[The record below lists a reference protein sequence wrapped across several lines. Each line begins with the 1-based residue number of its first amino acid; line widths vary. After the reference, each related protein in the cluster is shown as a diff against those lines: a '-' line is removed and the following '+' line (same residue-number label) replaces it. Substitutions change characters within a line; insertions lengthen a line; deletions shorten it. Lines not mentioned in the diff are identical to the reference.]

1 MISRRLLRVK
11 VLQVL
16 YAYYKNNERSLS
28 KAEKELL
35 FSIEK
40 TYDLY
45 HYLLLLIVDVAHVAD
60 QKIDAAR
67 NKLRPSKEDMN
78 PNTRFID
85 NAVIQQLATNNQFQS
100 YVQNNSISWDND
112 PELIRSMFEQ
122 LMESEFYQKYME
134 SETNSYEDDK
144 RFVVK
149 FFSHLVACD
158 DFLFSLLEEKSI
170 YWNDDIEFILSM
182 IIKTLKSFKET
193 DGIHV
198 SMPSLYKDAE
208 DKDFVKRLFR
218 KSVLSHDQTI
228 EMIKKNTK
236 NWDVERIAYVD
247 VLIMEIALTEIR
259 EFTSIPVKVTFNEY
273 LEVAKY
279 YSTENSSNF
288 INGILDKMVGEMRQ
302 EGKIEKSGRGLMGEN

>member
-1 MISRRLLRVK
+1 

-60 QKIDAAR
+60 QKMDAAR
-67 NKLRPSKEDMN
+67 NKLRPSKEDVN

-85 NAVIQQLATNNQFQS
+85 NAVIQQLASNNQFQS

-112 PELIRSMFEQ
+112 PELIRSMFDQ
-122 LMESEFYQKYME
+122 LMESEFYKKYME

-158 DFLFSLLEEKSI
+158 DFLFGLLEEKSI

-193 DGIHV
+193 DGVHV

-208 DKDFVKRLFR
+208 DQDFVKRLFR

-247 VLIMEIALTEIR
+247 VLIMEIALTEIM

>member
-1 MISRRLLRVK
+1 M
-11 VLQVL
+11 LQVL

-60 QKIDAAR
+60 QKMDAAR
-67 NKLRPSKEDMN
+67 NKLRPSKEDVN

-85 NAVIQQLATNNQFQS
+85 NAVIQQLASNNQFQS

-112 PELIRSMFEQ
+112 PELIRSMFDQ
-122 LMESEFYQKYME
+122 LMESEFYKKYME

-158 DFLFSLLEEKSI
+158 DFLFGLLEEKSI

-193 DGIHV
+193 DGVHV

-208 DKDFVKRLFR
+208 DQDFVKRLFR

-247 VLIMEIALTEIR
+247 VLIMEIALTEIM